1 MTSHETLRPAV
12 PPYPGPL
19 PDSRAHYAYGNVF
32 NNCDVSF
39 GVPFATACAKHA
51 EDTFHAARIFI
62 LSSATLAN
70 STSALANLKAALGA
84 KVAGVKFGFKAHTY
98 FRCRRLDVDLI
109 VTLGGGS
116 LSDLAKMIT
125 FVLANNVHNAV
136 ELLKLPTLMT
146 MGTVPPAKDPTV
158 PVICIS
164 TTLSG
169 EEFTLGCG
177 TTDDRDNQKHQFG
190 FGAAIRLV
198 ILDARLVTDTTPPLL
213 FLQSG
218 VRAIDHCIEALCSP
232 YRNEVSNMHAK
243 AGLER
248 LVPGLLRCKD
258 DGDAKTDVE
267 ARLLCQRAAIDA
279 VASIVR
285 VYTPV
290 GGSHAIGHILGPFG
304 VVHGATSAIL
314 LPAVCKYNARHSPDA
329 AARQTDIKASLCG
342 VPEMRRLAE
351 SKGLAEG
358 VADLGDVLD
367 ALLREL
373 GMARTLREVGVGQ
386 DKFDKL
392 AEFSLGDPFALTNPV
407 PLKEKAQ
414 VMQILEMIAE

>member
-1 MTSHETLRPAV
+1 MQNQTQFFKMTSHETLRPAV

-51 EDTFHAARIFI
+51 EDTFHATRIFI

-70 STSALANLKAALGA
+70 STSALADLKAALGA

-98 FRCRRLDVDLI
+98 FSEIFETVEECRRLDVDLI

-116 LSDLAKMIT
+116 LSDFAKMIT

-169 EEFTLGCG
+169 GEFTLGS
-177 TTDDRDNQKHQFG
+177 
-190 FGAAIRLV
+190 IRLV
-198 ILDARLVTDTTPPLL
+198 ILDAQLVIDTTPPLL

-232 YRNEVSNMHAK
+232 YRSEVSNMHAK
-243 AGLER
+243 AGLEW

-314 LPAVCKYNARHSPDA
+314 LPA
-329 AARQTDIKASLCG
+329 TDIKASLCG
-342 VPEMRRLAE
+342 VLEMRRLAE
-351 SKGLAEG
+351 SKGLVEG

-414 VMQILEMIAE
+414 VMEILEMVAE